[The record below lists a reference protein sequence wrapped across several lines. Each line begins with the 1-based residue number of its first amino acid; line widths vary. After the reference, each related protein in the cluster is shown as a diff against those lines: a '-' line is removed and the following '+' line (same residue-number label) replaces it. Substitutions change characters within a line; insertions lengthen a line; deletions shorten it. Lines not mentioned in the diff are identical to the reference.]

1 MVDRRQDLR
10 SNDRGVH
17 RESAWVVGEVSEG
30 LVEGFEVAF
39 DSERDVAEA
48 RWAEMDGAGRASVRV
63 ARVGSVELAQL
74 ERFVAVVT
82 LRLEGHGP
90 SLHRGCRAAVLS
102 RRTQHRSGWP
112 VRRDRQRVHVVG
124 WLRLAWRDAHVSG
137 GASPAPTC
145 PSFGS
150 FRLPWFTSNA
160 RQKDENEMPQF
171 AEMTYPSPRGENTG
185 HIDLPGTRP
194 TSVASGGVA
203 SRASEEA
210 GRSDRSGG
218 WRGTDEQG
226 PPAGR
231 AVGGGD
237 RRPSNREH
245 SRSSHGLD
253 HSRQCWRLRMWLFR
267 SCEGV
272 DRT

>member
-48 RWAEMDGAGRASVRV
+48 RWAEMDGADRASVRV

-90 SLHRGCRAAVLS
+90 SLHRGCRAAVPS
-102 RRTQHRSGWP
+102 RRTRHRSGWP

-185 HIDLPGTRP
+185 HIDLPERGRHRWLA
-194 TSVASGGVA
+194 VAWPAERRRKRFAQIVQVAGGA
-203 SRASEEA
+203 PMSRAHQQA
-210 GRSDRSGG
+210 GRSA
-218 WRGTDEQG
+218 
-226 PPAGR
+226 AGIVVPR
-231 AVGGGD
+231 IANTAGVAMTWTIVGNVGG
-237 RRPSNREH
+237 
-245 SRSSHGLD
+245 
-253 HSRQCWRLRMWLFR
+253 
-267 SCEGV
+267 CECGYFV
-272 DRT
+272 LARA